1 MRIFQDPMEMIKEVE
16 RDLFE
21 MGIRYQSTTV
31 QDQQVEN
38 NPDFMTIELMGYTY
52 ALIGFEGLNKMVKY
66 LDNNL
71 VWATK
76 EGDERLCILDPMR
89 STDCNPGMA
98 WLYDEKR
105 WENFLRD
112 GKFAYSYT
120 ERWHYQL
127 PYILSELIRRPN
139 SRQIIMTMY
148 DVHQDL
154 MNWGGQ
160 DRVPCSISYHF
171 IARDGKLN
179 IIYNQRSCDFLKFFS
194 TDVYIT
200 CMLLANMVNAH
211 NALVEEDKYL
221 QVGRLI
227 HSVGSLHAFAKDL
240 EGRNIF

>member
-1 MRIFQDPMEMIKEVE
+1 MRIYQDPVEMVKEVE

-31 QDQQVEN
+31 QDQQVED
-38 NPDFMTIELMGYTY
+38 NPDYLTIELMGYTY
-52 ALIGFEGLNKMVKY
+52 ALTGYEGLNTMVEY
-66 LDNNL
+66 MNNNL
-71 VWATK
+71 RWAVA
-76 EGDERLCILDPMR
+76 EGQERLSILGQVR
-89 STDCNPGMA
+89 TTHCNPGSA
-98 WLYDEKR
+98 WYYDEER
-105 WENFLRD
+105 WQPFIRD
-112 GKFAYSYT
+112 GKFSYSYV

-127 PYILSELIRRPN
+127 PYIISELIHRPN

-160 DRVPCSISYHF
+160 DRVPCSLSYHF

-179 IIYNQRSCDFLKFFS
+179 LIYNQRSCDFLKFFT

-200 CMLLANMVNAH
+200 CMLLQGIVNAH
-211 NALVEEDKYL
+211 NALVPADKEL
-221 QVGRLI
+221 QVGRFV
-227 HSVGSLHAFAKDL
+227 HSLGSLHGFAKDL